1 MCLNLN
7 SLICSVLVVLSSA
20 SFVFGETELPDDIL
34 SMIYDPSQ
42 TYNEGKSVI
51 SSSELPNDIWTA
63 LQDVPEDTPPR
74 GADGERINDDYW
86 GTSLEY
92 TEKIERENSDE
103 LSNVPEDD
111 IVDTEQVANLGTPT
125 EDTGDDGDTGD
136 GGDTDGGGSNSDDP
150 KLPNAGSTDV
160 VLRGLSTTGYVSG
173 TSKISGGFTV
183 VGGSMSVLIA
193 GKGAKEFLSTGQLQD
208 TLNDPSLDLQKLS
221 GSSWAFQSSNQD
233 WFTGNQSSTLTAT
246 GFFDRYENDD
256 SGLYLSLTEGTY
268 LAEVKSSDGDSGGT
282 LVEIYNN
289 YKYFDET
296 HSTAKLGG
304 ISTNGIVNAGNEP
317 GERMTA
323 AITVGNVYGTSANTK
338 RVIIMAKHSYGVTSD
353 ALDNPRL
360 ELRDINNNIL
370 SSNNDWIS
378 NSQPVKNAITTT
390 GLMNGYRDTDA
401 AVIVN
406 IESGSYFIDVYSED
420 ADSGGALVEIY
431 DLDLYENLNG
441 WNLDN

>member
-1 MCLNLN
+1 MCLKLN
-7 SLICSVLVVLSSA
+7 SLPKLIVFVVIACGFFNSLTGQTDFLSSL
-20 SFVFGETELPDDIL
+20 V
-34 SMIYDPSQ
+34 YDSSK
-42 TYNEGKSVI
+42 TYEVGDSVI
-51 SSSELPNDIWTA
+51 PSVALAADIYTA
-63 LQDVPEDTPPR
+63 LKTVSGNKPPVSES
-74 GADGERINDDYW
+74 GERINADYW
-86 GTSLEY
+86 ATTSKY
-92 TEKIERENSDE
+92 TEI
-103 LSNVPEDD
+103 LSEEYKAEIIDDPFD
-111 IVDTEQVANLGTPT
+111 IVVDVTQVANLGTPT
-125 EDTGDDGDTGD
+125 EDTGDT
-136 GGDTDGGGSNSDDP
+136 GGGESNSDDP

-173 TSKISGGFTV
+173 TSKSKISGGFTV

-221 GSSWAFQSSNQD
+221 GSSWAFESSNKD
-233 WFTGNQSSTLTAT
+233 WLTGSHSSKLTET
-246 GFFDRYENDD
+246 KFFDNYENDD
-256 SGLYLSLTEGTY
+256 SGLYVPLTEGTY
-268 LAEVKSSDGDSGGT
+268 LAEVTSSDGDSGGT

-289 YKYFDET
+289 YQYFDET

-323 AITVGNVYGTSANTK
+323 AITIGNVYGTSANTK

-360 ELRDINNNIL
+360 EVRDINNNIL
-370 SSNNDWIS
+370 SSNKDWIS

-401 AVIVN
+401 AVILN

>member
-1 MCLNLN
+1 MCLKLNNLTKLIVSVVIACGFFN
-7 SLICSVLVVLSSA
+7 SLTGQTDFLSSL
-20 SFVFGETELPDDIL
+20 V
-34 SMIYDPSQ
+34 YDSSK
-42 TYNEGKSVI
+42 TYEEGDSVI
-51 SSSELPNDIWTA
+51 PSEALAADIYTA
-63 LQDVPEDTPPR
+63 LKTVSGNKPPVTE
-74 GADGERINDDYW
+74 AGERINTDYW
-86 GTSLEY
+86 ATTSEY
-92 TEKIERENSDE
+92 TAFLASQNSAQISD
-103 LSNVPEDD
+103 VPDD
-111 IVDTEQVANLGTPT
+111 AIVDTSEVVNLETPS
-125 EDTGDDGDTGD
+125 EDNGDDG
-136 GGDTDGGGSNSDDP
+136 GGESNSDDP

-304 ISTNGIVNAGNEP
+304 ISTNGIVNAGSEP